1 MIKYRSKKEKT
12 SFYLFILVI
21 LSSISF
27 YNPFQIFSKEISKL
41 FFYVAVTISLIY
53 ACRNGININKSKYP
67 SSSFKLIIY
76 GILFSSL
83 MPLLFHN
90 QSVTQTLVSS
100 LPYIFSYVFFYIL
113 MKLNIPKD
121 KILKAIWTFCFIG
134 MFIYLINLILF
145 PKIIFGDIKENFDL
159 TRGIVRLSIP
169 SFFFILLL
177 YFYSINNYV
186 LYKKKKDLLLILLTL
201 IFIFLSVTRQVI
213 LLSILIGIFM
223 FIKNVSLVKKIVIAL
238 LIVIVYQFL
247 LPKIPIY
254 NEMVELSK
262 NQIEKNQY
270 EEEDIR
276 ITAWKFYI
284 HDYQTNTI
292 TAIFGNGIPSI
303 GKSNWGN
310 KFEKTVSRDYGGNGC
325 LYVDVG
331 WAGFYWLFGL
341 LSTLGLAQLLIKAI
355 LKKKAE
361 NEQYLSCWCLL
372 IFLISFTS
380 APILFNQQIICITTI
395 LYLIYGK
402 NKINSYNNI
411 KLQQLQ

>member
-53 ACRNGININKSKYP
+53 ACRNGININKNKYP

-134 MFIYLINLILF
+134 MFIYLINIILF

-201 IFIFLSVTRQVI
+201 IFIFYR
-213 LLSILIGIFM
+213 LL
-223 FIKNVSLVKKIVIAL
+223 
-238 LIVIVYQFL
+238 
-247 LPKIPIY
+247 
-254 NEMVELSK
+254 
-262 NQIEKNQY
+262 
-270 EEEDIR
+270 
-276 ITAWKFYI
+276 
-284 HDYQTNTI
+284 
-292 TAIFGNGIPSI
+292 
-303 GKSNWGN
+303 GK
-310 KFEKTVSRDYGGNGC
+310 
-325 LYVDVG
+325 
-331 WAGFYWLFGL
+331 
-341 LSTLGLAQLLIKAI
+341 
-355 LKKKAE
+355 
-361 NEQYLSCWCLL
+361 
-372 IFLISFTS
+372 
-380 APILFNQQIICITTI
+380 
-395 LYLIYGK
+395 
-402 NKINSYNNI
+402 
-411 KLQQLQ
+411 